1 MFFGQD
7 SFKSP
12 NSYNFNELDKHDKI
26 LSLVSD
32 HDGLKIFLVNKVM
45 FINTIGL
52 KWKR

>member
-7 SFKSP
+7 SFESP
-12 NSYNFNELDKHDKI
+12 DRYNFNEHDKI